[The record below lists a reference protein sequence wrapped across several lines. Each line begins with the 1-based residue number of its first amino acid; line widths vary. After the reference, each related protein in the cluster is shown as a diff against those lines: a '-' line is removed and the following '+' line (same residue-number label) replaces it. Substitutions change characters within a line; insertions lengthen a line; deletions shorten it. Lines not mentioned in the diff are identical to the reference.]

1 MSAWVPAFTVFIAV
15 VSATVAL
22 VLILESARTWYRR
35 RQVRQ
40 RVDDLLEDSESESA
54 PTRGSLFRSA
64 DKGPSVLEALMAR
77 VPQFADLPAL
87 IESSGV
93 SWSVQ
98 SFIFFMAGS
107 ALGALLA
114 GLVLSGSVLVAGL
127 MAVPAAWIPYMVLRF
142 RRSRRIA
149 RFEEAFPEAIDMLGR
164 AIRAGHP
171 LSAGLNMVGQEMGEP
186 VGSEFRRMFEQQRFG
201 APFSDTLMGMVDR
214 IDLVDVRI
222 FATAVLVQ
230 REVGG
235 NLAEILDNISNMI
248 RARFRIRR
256 QLRTYTAQG
265 KMSGWIVGSMPFA
278 IGAAFYGINPEYAS
292 VLVDHPIG
300 RLMLVVALTLQVFG
314 IIWIRKV
321 VNIEI

>member
-1 MSAWVPAFTVFIAV
+1 MSTWIPAFTVFIAV
-15 VSATVAL
+15 ASATVAL

-40 RVDDLLEDSESESA
+40 RVDEMLEDPESESA
-54 PTRGSLFRSA
+54 PARGNLFRSA
-64 DKGPSVLEALMAR
+64 EQRPSVFEALVAR
-77 VPQFADLPAL
+77 VPQLADLPAL
-87 IESSGV
+87 IEMAGV

-98 SFIFFMAGS
+98 SFLVFTAGS
-107 ALGALLA
+107 ALAALLA
-114 GLVLSGSVLVAGL
+114 GLMLTGSLVLAGL
-127 MAVPAAWIPYMVLRF
+127 MAVPAAWVPYMVLRF

-171 LSAGLNMVGQEMGEP
+171 LSAGINMVGQEMSEP

-222 FATAVLVQ
+222 FTTAVLVQ

-278 IGAAFYGINPEYAS
+278 VGAAFYGINPDYAM

-300 RLMLVVALTLQVFG
+300 RLMMVVALTLQVFG